1 MDNLQSIDTS
11 AQPAAADNK
20 ILPLSLH
27 DVNFEVGGMRLLKDL
42 TLTLEA
48 GTRTVLLGPN
58 GAGKSLF
65 LRICHGLLRPTSGQ
79 ITWHGSAGDTAARHQ
94 AMVFQRPVMLRRSV
108 RANLAY
114 VLKPRGLSRAER
126 QPLVEDML
134 RKAGLLRLA
143 KVPARSLSYGEQ
155 QRLAM
160 ARAWLLKPEVL
171 FLDEPTANL
180 DPAATHA
187 LEDIMESIRQTG
199 TKIILATHDLAQ
211 ASRVADDVLFM
222 YRGRIL
228 EYAPAA
234 QFFEAPQ
241 NDLAAAFLKGELL
254 WWHRQDLKPPS
265 EVKTRWQK

>member
-1 MDNLQSIDTS
+1 MDNF
-11 AQPAAADNK
+11 QPIKTGTQQAGENNK
-20 ILPLSLH
+20 ILPLALN

-48 GTRTVLLGPN
+48 GTRTVILGPN

-65 LRICHGLLRPTSGQ
+65 LRICHGLLRPTSGH

-94 AMVFQRPVMLRRSV
+94 AMIFQRPVMLRRSV

-114 VLKPRGLSRAER
+114 VLKGRGQSQAER
-126 QPLVEDML
+126 RSLVEEML
-134 RKAGLLRLA
+134 QKAGLLRLS
-143 KVPARSLSYGEQ
+143 KVSARSLSFGEQ
-155 QRLAM
+155 QRLAI
-160 ARAWLLKPEVL
+160 ARAWLLQPEVL

-187 LEDIMESIRQTG
+187 LEDIVESIRQTG

-228 EYAPAA
+228 ENSPAT

-241 NDLAAAFLKGELL
+241 NDLAKAFLKGELL
-254 WWHRQDLKPPS
+254 WWHRQDLKAPS

>member
-1 MDNLQSIDTS
+1 MDNLFNLT
-11 AQPAAADNK
+11 ANTQPACADNK
-20 ILPLSLH
+20 ILPLTLNE
-27 DVNFEVGGMRLLKDL
+27 VNFEVGGMRLLKNL
-42 TLTLEA
+42 TLKFEA
-48 GTRTVLLGPN
+48 RTRTVLLGPN

-65 LRICHGLLRPTSGQ
+65 LRMCHGLLRPTSGQ
-79 ITWHGSAGDTAARHQ
+79 ITWHGSAGNTAARHQ

-114 VLKPRGLSRAER
+114 VLKPRLLSRSER
-126 QPLVEDML
+126 RPLVEEML
-134 RKAGLLRLA
+134 QKSGLLRLSKA
-143 KVPARSLSYGEQ
+143 PARSLSFGEQ
-155 QRLAM
+155 QLLAM
-160 ARAWLLKPEVL
+160 ARAWLLRPEVL

-187 LEDIMESIRQTG
+187 LEGIMESIRQTG

-211 ASRVADDVLFM
+211 ANRVADDVLFM

-228 EYAPAA
+228 EHSPAA

>member
-1 MDNLQSIDTS
+1 MDNLQDIDTS
-11 AQPAAADNK
+11 APPAGAANK

-27 DVNFEVGGMRLLKDL
+27 EVNFEVGGMRLLKDL

-48 GTRTVLLGPN
+48 GTRTVILGPN

-79 ITWHGSAGDTAARHQ
+79 ITWHGSAGGTAARHQ

-126 QPLVEDML
+126 HPLVEEML
-134 RKAGLLRLA
+134 QKAGLLRLA

-160 ARAWLLKPEVL
+160 ARAWLLQPEVL

-187 LEDIMESIRQTG
+187 LEDIMESIRQSG

-228 EYAPAA
+228 ENAPAA

-265 EVKTRWQK
+265 EVKMRWQK